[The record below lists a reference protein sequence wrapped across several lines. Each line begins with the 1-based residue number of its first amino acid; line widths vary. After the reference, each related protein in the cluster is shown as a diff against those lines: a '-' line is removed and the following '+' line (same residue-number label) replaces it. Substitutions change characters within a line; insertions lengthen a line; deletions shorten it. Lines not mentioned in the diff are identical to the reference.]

1 MMSRGEY
8 LQLRAFVEQATGI
21 ERKFALERLRKAEV
35 EFRAEG
41 VDVESLTVSSRT
53 AWWVVDL
60 NGRLASKVKH
70 HDRDCMHVRDRPELR
85 LATPDEVAALR
96 PCPTCAE

>member
-70 HDRDCMHVRDRPELR
+70 HDRDCMHVRDRPGASPR
-85 LATPDEVAALR
+85 HAR
-96 PCPTCAE
+96 